1 VEEYNVLTMNK
12 ETITKEELQR
22 QVVDFWIQDGIIF
35 TDQQL
40 DEREQLKQ
48 GIYSKPHWTYE
59 YDWKKDTKL
68 QPWAKEVLESEEKM
82 ILQVYSEGYEVTVI
96 SRDTQKTYIVEK
108 RVREK

>member
-1 VEEYNVLTMNK
+1 MNK

-22 QVVDFWIQDGIIF
+22 QVVDFWIQDGTIF
-35 TDQQL
+35 TDLQL

-59 YDWKKDTKL
+59 YDWEKDTKL
-68 QPWAKEVLESEEKM
+68 QPWAKEVLESEEKL

-108 RVREK
+108 IVRKK